1 MGTNTIQILLT
12 IIGVFSVIGG
22 FCADAKTGIMG
33 LICLISWFLIFAIVR
48 PLCIIADNTKAIK
61 NKLLGDREN
70 LDNKSTR
77 ELIEIIEGKT
87 NK

>member
-1 MGTNTIQILLT
+1 MGTNTIQILLI
-12 IIGVFSVIGG
+12 IIGVFSVFGG
-22 FCADAKTGIMG
+22 FCADAKTGLMG

-48 PLCIIADNTKAIK
+48 PLCMIADNTKAIK
-61 NKLLGDREN
+61 NKLLGDNKES

-77 ELIEIIEGKT
+77 ELIEIIEGK